1 MAKFCGKCGSKL
13 DETTGLC
20 PNCQANVPAQPPRE
34 KPKADDK
41 QGRKPGKKKK
51 LVFIIVALVLI
62 MVVAAALI
70 IPKLIGGAEDPDSTL
85 PDIDADAYYEE
96 NSYVL
101 EVIDAKDSKD
111 VPTEKDAV
119 TLLTERG
126 FDQYPIEAE
135 FNMDGDYYDAMEIS
149 DGSEDRHP
157 IYYTYYVNSSE
168 EIWMIY
174 VINGAVMATPVSFNL
189 QSSLGV
195 ELTFSE
201 SEEITSYDCVTN
213 KFYVTIPNETALI
226 VKVVDQIN
234 ADTLEWLTIWE
245 IENYD

>member
-1 MAKFCGKCGSKL
+1 MAKFCGKCGGKL
-13 DETTGLC
+13 DETGLC
-20 PNCQANVPAQPPRE
+20 PNCQANAPAQPPKE
-34 KPKADDK
+34 PPKADDK
-41 QGRKPGKKKK
+41 QGKKPGKKKTLTIIIAAAV
-51 LVFIIVALVLI
+51 LVLIIVAAV
-62 MVVAAALI
+62 LI
-70 IPKLIGGAEDPDSTL
+70 IPKLIGGGKDPDSTL
-85 PDIDADAYYEE
+85 PGIDADAYYEE

-101 EVIDAKDSKD
+101 EVIDAKDSED
-111 VPTEKDAV
+111 VPTEKNAV

-168 EIWMIY
+168 ELWMIY
-174 VINGAVMATPVSFNL
+174 VINGSVMATPVSFNL

-195 ELTFSE
+195 EMTFSE
-201 SEEITSYDCVTN
+201 SEEITSYDCETN

-226 VKVVDQIN
+226 VKVVDRID
-234 ADTLEWLTIWE
+234 ADTLEWFTIWE